1 MKINFKKPQIIILII
16 SVFLGTS
23 THSQWRYPNY
33 QEIKNDIVITYKVEY
48 ENELSDAQKES
59 SRFKKEIIVFF
70 NQNKLIEKTTKNT
83 VGYETY
89 YLYDYD
95 KEKIYSCYKS
105 QVKKE
110 AIVRDS
116 LIPKKKPTKTTNI
129 PKKLL
134 GFNTDVYTIPLGEAT
149 KEIITT
155 KDIGLRYNKFFDVEG
170 FLLKY
175 SSKDKKLGN
184 YTVTATKIDYTTL
197 PEETYSLKGFL
208 IRTDEEHKKY
218 TSDRNIKREK
228 IKEKSVNKINT
239 KVPSYSLK
247 TISGK
252 KYKSNKQNG
261 KIIVFTFMYLNS
273 DASRKQIPQL
283 NKLKDTF
290 KNKDVEFI
298 AAFLDPEYKIKKFL
312 KTFPFNYEITDD
324 ASWLAKK
331 FDVDLFPTNVIID
344 AKGKYQY
351 YKTSY
356 KSDMFESLSFSVEK
370 LLNDE

>member
-1 MKINFKKPQIIILII
+1 M
-16 SVFLGTS
+16 
-23 THSQWRYPNY
+23 
-33 QEIKNDIVITYKVEY
+33 
-48 ENELSDAQKES
+48 
-59 SRFKKEIIVFF
+59 
-70 NQNKLIEKTTKNT
+70 
-83 VGYETY
+83 
-89 YLYDYD
+89 
-95 KEKIYSCYKS
+95 
-105 QVKKE
+105 
-110 AIVRDS
+110 
-116 LIPKKKPTKTTNI
+116 
-129 PKKLL
+129 
-134 GFNTDVYTIPLGEAT
+134 
-149 KEIITT
+149 
-155 KDIGLRYNKFFDVEG
+155 
-170 FLLKY
+170 
-175 SSKDKKLGN
+175 
-184 YTVTATKIDYTTL
+184 
-197 PEETYSLKGFL
+197 
-208 IRTDEEHKKY
+208 
-218 TSDRNIKREK
+218 
-228 IKEKSVNKINT
+228 NT